1 MLNVNLPSNNR
12 PSLTS
17 ASKYVSWDEF
27 HDAWDSEHRTEWV
40 DGVLIEVS
48 PENIRHLFVGVL
60 LFDLVRHAVRQT
72 NCGIVLHANFIMRLR
87 SRPSGRM
94 PDIMFVATEHL
105 DRVKDTYLDGPADL
119 AIEVISPQSVKR
131 DRQEKLAEYEQA
143 GIPEYWI
150 VDEAQKEALFYVLG
164 ADGKYRPV
172 APAEDGIFTSRILP
186 GLRVRLSWLWQ
197 WPLPELED
205 ALADLPA

>member
-12 PSLTS
+12 PSLTP
-17 ASKYVSWDEF
+17 ASPRVSWDEF
-27 HDAWDSEHRTEWV
+27 HDAWDREHRTEWV

-48 PENIRHLFVGVL
+48 PENVRHLFL
-60 LFDLVRHAVRQT
+60 TDFLVALIRFVARGD
-72 NCGIVLHANFIMRLR
+72 NLGIVLHSNFIMRLR
-87 SRPSGRM
+87 LRPSGRV

-119 AIEVISPQSVKR
+119 AIEIVSPQSVTR
-131 DRQEKLAEYEQA
+131 DRAEKLAEYEQA

-150 VDEAQKEALFYVLG
+150 IDESRKEALFYVLA
-164 ADGKYRPV
+164 ADGQYRRV
-172 APAEDGIFTSRILP
+172 APAEDGIFTSSILP